1 MLQMGNEGV
10 EREEIKAAE
19 GARSGK
25 RRRRGGWEWRE
36 GSEAR

>member
-19 GARSGK
+19 GAGSGK
-25 RRRRGGWEWRE
+25 RRRRGWEWRE